1 MEIDLVFFLVVTNR
15 KTENDETK
23 GRKVTPH
30 RQKER
35 ALI

>member
-23 GRKVTPH
+23 GRKVPPLVK
-30 RQKER
+30 RKEH
-35 ALI
+35 